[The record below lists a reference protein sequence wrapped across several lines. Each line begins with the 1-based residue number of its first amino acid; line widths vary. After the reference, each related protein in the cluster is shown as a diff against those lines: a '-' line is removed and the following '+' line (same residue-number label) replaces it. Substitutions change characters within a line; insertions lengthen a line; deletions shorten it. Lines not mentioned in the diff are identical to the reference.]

1 MTVLALP
8 LETGSGSQRQAG
20 WTAIPLVVDL
30 DGTVVRTDTL
40 IEALLRLAA
49 TRPLLLLTLLPTLM
63 LRGRAAFK
71 QCVAEAVRLDP
82 ATLVYNED
90 VMGLA
95 QDARA
100 AGRPVYL
107 ATASDRDVA
116 DAVAGHL
123 GLFDGVFA
131 SENNVNLKGEAKAAL
146 LAATFGEAGFDYA
159 GDAEVD
165 RPVWRRARRAIMVL
179 PSAKL
184 ARQVEAECPDAV
196 VLGRRPG
203 VLAQLRVIAKAM
215 RVHQWAKN
223 ILIFVPALA
232 AHQAALPTGLQAA
245 VAFAAFS
252 LCASS
257 VYLLNDLVDLPHDR
271 LHPSKRRRPFASGAL
286 PLPWAPGLIAL
297 TLGGGLCLA
306 ALLPPSFFLML
317 MIYYACTVSYSFA
330 LKRKMVA
337 DVLMLAALYT
347 IRVFAGAAATSIAVS
362 PWLLAFSMFLF
373 FSLAVVKRQSE
384 LTLLGRAGRGE
395 VSGRGYLLQD
405 LSMLHSMAASSGYMA
420 VLVLAL
426 YISSTDV
433 LPLYHTPQALWLLC
447 PVLLFWISR
456 VMMLSQRGHL
466 HDDPVVFALTD
477 RVSLFTGAVGFCIVI
492 AASV

>member
-1 MTVLALP
+1 MPVLTLP
-8 LETGSGSQRQAG
+8 PETGPGSQRQAG
-20 WTAIPLVVDL
+20 RASIPLIVDL
-30 DGTVVRTDTL
+30 DGTIVRTDTL
-40 IEALLRLAA
+40 IEALLRLVAA
-49 TRPLLLLTLLPTLM
+49 RPMLLLTLLPTLL

-71 QCVAEAVRLDP
+71 RRVAGAVRLDP
-82 ATLVYNED
+82 ATLAYNED
-90 VMGLA
+90 VVGLT

-100 AGRPVYL
+100 SGRPVYL
-107 ATASDRDVA
+107 ATASDRGVA

-146 LAATFGEAGFDYA
+146 LAAKFGEAGFDYA

-179 PSAKL
+179 PSARL
-184 ARQVEAECPDAV
+184 AQRVEAECPNVTA
-196 VLGRRPG
+196 LGRRPG
-203 VLAQLRVIAKAM
+203 TLARLRVVAKAM

-223 ILIFVPALA
+223 VLIFVPVLA
-232 AHQAALPTGLQAA
+232 AHQAAPPTTLRAA

-257 VYLLNDLVDLPHDR
+257 VYLLNDLLDLPHDR
-271 LHPSKRRRPFASGAL
+271 MHPSKRRRPFASGAL
-286 PLPWAPGLIAL
+286 PLPWAPALIAL

-306 ALLPPSFFLML
+306 AFLPASFLLML
-317 MIYYACTVSYSFA
+317 VIYYACTVSYSFA
-330 LKRKMVA
+330 LKRQMVA

-347 IRVFAGAAATSIAVS
+347 IRVFAGAAATAIAVS

-384 LTLLGRAGRGE
+384 LTLLGRAGRNE
-395 VSGRGYLLQD
+395 ASGRGYLLED
-405 LSMLHSMAASSGYMA
+405 LHMLHSMAASSGYMA

-426 YISSTDV
+426 YINSTDV
-433 LPLYHTPQALWLLC
+433 LPLYRTPQALWLLC

-456 VMMLSQRGHL
+456 MLMLSQRGRMN
-466 HDDPVVFALTD
+466 DDPVVFALTD
-477 RVSLFTGAVGFCIVI
+477 RVSLLTGAFGFCIVI

>member
-1 MTVLALP
+1 MSVLTLP
-8 LETGSGSQRQAG
+8 PETGRGSQRQAG
-20 WTAIPLVVDL
+20 RASVPLVIDL

-49 TRPLLLLTLLPTLM
+49 TRPLLLFTLLPTLL

-71 QCVAEAVRLDP
+71 RQVAAAVRLDP
-82 ATLVYNED
+82 STLVYNED
-90 VMGLA
+90 VVTMA
-95 QDARA
+95 QEARA
-100 AGRPVYL
+100 AGRPVFL

-123 GLFDGVFA
+123 GVFDGVFA
-131 SENNVNLKGEAKAAL
+131 SESNVNLKGEAKAAL
-146 LAATFGEAGFDYA
+146 LTAEFGEGGFDYA

-179 PSAKL
+179 
-184 ARQVEAECPDAV
+184 ARQVEAECPNAV
-196 VLGRRPG
+196 ALGRRPG
-203 VLAQLRVIAKAM
+203 AIAQLRVVARAM
-215 RVHQWAKN
+215 RLHQWAKN
-223 ILIFVPALA
+223 VLIFVPMLA
-232 AHQAALPTGLQAA
+232 AHRAALTTELQAAL
-245 VAFAAFS
+245 AFAAFS

-286 PLPWAPGLIAL
+286 PLTLAPALIAL
-297 TLGGGLCLA
+297 TLGGGLLLA
-306 ALLPPSFFLML
+306 AFLPASFLLML
-317 MIYYACTVSYSFA
+317 VIYYACTVSYSFA
-330 LKRKMVA
+330 LKRQMVA

-384 LTLLGRAGRGE
+384 LTLHLRAGRGE
-395 VSGRGYLLQD
+395 ISGRGYLLED
-405 LSMLHSMAASSGYMA
+405 LTMLNSMAASSGYMA
-420 VLVLAL
+420 VLVMAL
-426 YISSTDV
+426 YINSNDV

-456 VMMLSQRGHL
+456 VLMLSHRGRMN
-466 HDDPVVFALTD
+466 DDPVVFALTD
-477 RVSLFTGAVGFCIVI
+477 RASLLTAAVGFCIFV

>member
-1 MTVLALP
+1 MSVVTLDLGTAPGSEGRSERLA
-8 LETGSGSQRQAG
+8 GV
-20 WTAIPLVVDL
+20 PLVIDL
-30 DGTVVRTDTL
+30 DGTIVRTDTL
-40 IEALLRLAA
+40 IEALLRIVA
-49 TRPLLLLTLLPTLM
+49 TRPLLFLGLLRTL

-71 QCVAEAVRLDP
+71 RRVAEAVRLDP

-90 VMGLA
+90 VVALA
-95 QDARA
+95 QEARA
-100 AGRPVYL
+100 AGRPVFL
-107 ATASDRDVA
+107 ATASDRSVA
-116 DAVAGHL
+116 EAVAGHL

-131 SENNVNLKGEAKAAL
+131 SEQGVNLKGEAKATL
-146 LAATFGEAGFDYA
+146 LTATFGEGGFDYV

-184 ARQVEAECPDAV
+184 ARRVGAECPDAMA
-196 VLGRRPG
+196 LGHRPG
-203 VLAQLRVIAKAM
+203 AMTRLRVIAKAM

-223 ILIFVPALA
+223 VLIFVPVLA
-232 AHQAALPTGLQAA
+232 AHQATAPTELRAA

-271 LHPSKRRRPFASGAL
+271 LHPSKRRRPFASGML
-286 PLPWAPGLIAL
+286 PLSLAPMLIAL
-297 TLGGGLCLA
+297 TLGGGLLLA
-306 ALLPPSFFLML
+306 AFLPASFLLML
-317 MIYYACTVSYSFA
+317 VIYYACTVCYSFV
-330 LKRKMVA
+330 LKRQMVA

-347 IRVFAGAAATSIAVS
+347 IRVFAGAAATAIAVS

-384 LTLLGRAGRGE
+384 LTLHLRAGRGE
-395 VSGRGYLLQD
+395 VSGRGYQLGD
-405 LSMLHSMAASSGYMA
+405 LNMLHSMAASSGYMA
-420 VLVLAL
+420 VLVMAL
-426 YISSTDV
+426 YINSADV
-433 LPLYHTPQALWLLC
+433 LPLYHSPQALWLLC

-456 VMMLSQRGHL
+456 VLMLSHRGL
-466 HDDPVVFALTD
+466 MNDDPVVFALTD
-477 RVSLFTGAVGFCIVI
+477 RVSLLTGAVGFCIFA

>member
-1 MTVLALP
+1 MSVLTLP
-8 LETGSGSQRQAG
+8 PETGRGSQRQAG
-20 WTAIPLVVDL
+20 RASVPLVIDL
-30 DGTVVRTDTL
+30 DGTIVRTDTL
-40 IEALLRLAA
+40 IEALLRFAA
-49 TRPLLLLTLLPTLM
+49 TRPLLLLTLLPTLL

-71 QCVAEAVRLDP
+71 ERVAGAVRLDP

-90 VMGLA
+90 VVIMA
-95 QDARA
+95 QEAQA
-100 AGRPVYL
+100 AGRPVFL
-107 ATASDRDVA
+107 ATASERSVA
-116 DAVAGHL
+116 DTVAGHL
-123 GLFDGVFA
+123 GVFDGVFA
-131 SENNVNLKGEAKAAL
+131 SENNVNLKGETKAAL
-146 LAATFGEAGFDYA
+146 LAAQFGEGGFDYA

-184 ARQVEAECPDAV
+184 ARRVEAECPNAV
-196 VLGRRPG
+196 AIGCRPG
-203 VLAQLRVIAKAM
+203 AIAQLRVIAKAM
-215 RVHQWAKN
+215 RLHQWAKN
-223 ILIFVPALA
+223 VLIFVPMLA
-232 AHQAALPTGLQAA
+232 AHRAALTTELQAA

-286 PLPWAPGLIAL
+286 PLTLAPALIAL
-297 TLGGGLCLA
+297 TLGGGLFLA
-306 ALLPPSFFLML
+306 AFLPASFLLML
-317 MIYYACTVSYSFA
+317 VIYYACTVSYSFA
-330 LKRKMVA
+330 LKRQMVA

-384 LTLLGRAGRGE
+384 LTLHLRAGRGE
-395 VSGRGYLLQD
+395 VSGRGYLLED
-405 LSMLHSMAASSGYMA
+405 LTMLNSMAASSGYMA
-420 VLVLAL
+420 VLVMAL
-426 YISSTDV
+426 YINSNDV

-456 VMMLSQRGHL
+456 VLMLSHRGGMN
-466 HDDPVVFALTD
+466 DDPVVFALTD
-477 RVSLFTGAVGFCIVI
+477 RASLLTGAVGFCIFV